1 MADDTRAQAPAR
13 GRRLVVPAGF
23 VGFTLTFAASHFLL
37 PIRLWASVSESTV
50 TLFLSAVVATLTAA
64 VAAPLLSR
72 NLPLENQR
80 MRGAINNMSQGL
92 CMFDGNE
99 RLVVCNRRYMQMYN
113 LSADI
118 VTPRSTLHSLLEYR
132 MRKVRRTAP
141 PSASKRGT
149 SAALRTS

>member
-1 MADDTRAQAPAR
+1 
-13 GRRLVVPAGF
+13 
-23 VGFTLTFAASHFLL
+23 
-37 PIRLWASVSESTV
+37 
-50 TLFLSAVVATLTAA
+50 VVATLTAA

-72 NLPLENQR
+72 NLRLENQR
-80 MRGAINNMSQGL
+80 MRGAINNMSQGP

-99 RLVVCNRRYMQMYN
+99 RLVVCNRRCMQMYN

>member
-1 MADDTRAQAPAR
+1 MIRVHRHPRA
-13 GRRLVVPAGF
+13 AGDWSCQQD
-23 VGFTLTFAASHFLL
+23 LSASHSPSQHLISFC
-37 PIRLWASVSESTV
+37 PSGCGASVSESTV

-72 NLPLENQR
+72 NLRLENQR